1 MQKRRSIRETKNMI
15 QTALWLP
22 RAMHEQLKKT
32 GGDRGL
38 GDEIRRRLQASFD
51 EEQVDATTHELLDA
65 IEQIERNLS
74 LDEPWHT
81 DRFTFEVFKAAINE
95 LLSHYQPSS
104 EADAGTVSK
113 LQTMYG
119 PEEKPETIGRI
130 LARIAIVASGRD
142 ARLRASHEGAS
153 HEGASHTE
161 VINLS
166 KKSTPSSGE
175 GVDLSEQIR
184 QRKR

>member
-1 MQKRRSIRETKNMI
+1 MVGKVGTYCCRLVFFCLDWFICRVYTHPHSLLRQPCLTVGSEAGMQKRRSIRETKNMI

-81 DRFTFEVFKAAINE
+81 DRFTF
-95 LLSHYQPSS
+95 
-104 EADAGTVSK
+104 
-113 LQTMYG
+113 
-119 PEEKPETIGRI
+119 
-130 LARIAIVASGRD
+130 
-142 ARLRASHEGAS
+142 
-153 HEGASHTE
+153 
-161 VINLS
+161 
-166 KKSTPSSGE
+166 
-175 GVDLSEQIR
+175 
-184 QRKR
+184 